1 MRRAGIYC
9 EIFVV
14 TIEATAPEK
23 PALRP
28 EGISA
33 ALCHGGVTAEGMRSG
48 ANMRC
53 CDEWN

>member
-28 EGISA
+28 EGTSA
-33 ALCHGGVTAEGMRSG
+33 ALCHGGGNAVGSKHEVLR
-48 ANMRC
+48 
-53 CDEWN
+53 

>member
-9 EIFVV
+9 EISAV

-33 ALCHGGVTAEGMRSG
+33 ALRHGGETAEGMRFWSKQEVL
-48 ANMRC
+48 R
-53 CDEWN
+53 